1 MSPSCMREKQKIPVQ
16 HRQMAQTPFFQY
28 HHNKSGQH
36 TRHTDEEVSMRIIPT
51 EWDTADDLCTTHGEA
66 LFLSILVITLGDTNL
81 KW

>member
-1 MSPSCMREKQKIPVQ
+1 
-16 HRQMAQTPFFQY
+16 
-28 HHNKSGQH
+28 
-36 TRHTDEEVSMRIIPT
+36 MRITPT